1 MPWGRTPS
9 IRSLAG
15 ALVALVAVFV
25 VLGLVTTALVV
36 TTPGPTWAYV
46 GLVVVAWVHVAAGV
60 VAWWQRPS
68 NATGGLL
75 VAGGGAWLL
84 ADLGNTGVPAL
95 AAVGSVTAT
104 TPVAVLVQLL
114 LAFPSGRVRDPAARV
129 VVGAAWVTVLVLQA
143 PEYLF
148 TPQPPPH
155 QLLAIADRPD
165 LAAVGGTVQRVV
177 GALVVVATVV
187 LVVRRLRAT
196 DRERRRVLLPLAA
209 YGVVAAVMVPLGAAV
224 ADLVGLDPVTLGV
237 VQIVALAG
245 VPVAFVTGLL
255 RGGFARTGE
264 VEELA
269 AWLGGA
275 DGRPGLARACARA
288 LGDPTAQ
295 VVFWLPGPGHYV
307 DAAGA
312 PAPLPGAGSG
322 RAAVEV
328 ELRGRR
334 VGAIAYDATLLAD
347 PEPVAAAGR
356 VLALAIDR
364 ERLLAEL
371 RASDAALRRSRQ
383 RLVEAADGERRRIA
397 RDLHDGLQVRL
408 VLLALD
414 AQRLADDAGPAL
426 RERAVAL
433 RTGIDDAA
441 TELRGHVHA
450 VMPAALVERGL
461 AAATED
467 LVDRVP
473 LPTRLELALEDGTLP
488 PAVESTAYFVVAEGL
503 TNALRHAHARALA
516 VRVVAADGS
525 VRVEVSD
532 DGEGG
537 VGGPAGGGMRGL
549 ADRVGAVGGSLSV
562 DSPVG
567 GGTTVTVELPCG
579 S

>member
-1 MPWGRTPS
+1 MPLGRTPLS
-9 IRSLAG
+9 RSLAG
-15 ALVALVAVFV
+15 ALVALAAVFG
-25 VLGLVTTALVV
+25 VLGLVTVALVLP
-36 TTPGPTWAYV
+36 TPGPRGAYV
-46 GLVVVAWVHVAAGV
+46 GLVVIAWAYVAAGV

-68 NATGGLL
+68 NAIGALL
-75 VAGGGAWLL
+75 VAGGGAWSL
-84 ADLGNTGVPAL
+84 AAL
-95 AAVGSVTAT
+95 ANTQVPELIAVGAVAAT

-114 LAFPSGRVRDPAARV
+114 LAFPSGRLRGPAARV

-143 PEYLF
+143 PGYLF
-148 TPQPPPH
+148 VREPAPYH
-155 QLLAIADRPD
+155 LLEIADRPD
-165 LAAVGGTVQRVV
+165 LAALGGLAQRVV

-187 LVVRRLRAT
+187 LVVGRLRAT
-196 DRERRRVLLPLAA
+196 DRERRRVLLPLAV
-209 YGVVAAVMVPLGAAV
+209 YGLLAVVMVPLGAAV
-224 ADLVGLDPVTLGV
+224 ADLVGLDPTTLGV

-264 VEELA
+264 IEELA
-269 AWLGGA
+269 TWLGGA

-295 VVFWLPGPGHYV
+295 VVFWLPGTERYV
-307 DAAGA
+307 DAEGE
-312 PAPLPGAGSG
+312 PAQLPAAGSG

-328 ELRGRR
+328 ELGGRR
-334 VGAIAYDATLLAD
+334 VGAIAYDATFLAD

-356 VLALAIDR
+356 VLALAVDR
-364 ERLLAEL
+364 ERLVAEL
-371 RASDAALRRSRQ
+371 RASDVALRRSRL
-383 RLVEAADGERRRIA
+383 RLVEAADRERRRIA

-414 AQRLADDAGPAL
+414 AQRFADDVAPEL
-426 RERAVAL
+426 RDRAVAL

-473 LPTRLELALEDGTLP
+473 LPTRLDLDLEDGTLP
-488 PAVESTAYFVVAEGL
+488 PAIESTAYFVVAEGL
-503 TNALRHAHARALA
+503 ANALRHAHARSLA
-516 VRVVAADGS
+516 VRVVATRGTVS
-525 VRVEVSD
+525 VEVSD
-532 DGEGG
+532 DG
-537 VGGPAGGGMRGL
+537 AGGAVNGMRGL
-549 ADRVGAVGGSLSV
+549 ADRVGAVGGSLVV
-562 DSPVG
+562 DSPAG
-567 GGTTVTVELPCG
+567 GGTRVSVELPCG